1 MKVRPI
7 DDESAAGVNRATA
20 ATERLRY
27 DTLDKLFECLVRL
40 KSETQVQPCIMQ
52 TWRVKFDN
60 EHLLRLSCRFSR
72 QMLMRLLGES
82 ESQLVR
88 QRF

>member
-1 MKVRPI
+1 MCKVRDCFLSLHVAVRSYYLFSGTGFKADGSLKVRPI

-52 TWRVKFDN
+52 TLACQV
-60 EHLLRLSCRFSR
+60 
-72 QMLMRLLGES
+72 
-82 ESQLVR
+82 
-88 QRF
+88 